1 MNQFGF
7 RKSRSTSHPIN
18 HSIGVIT
25 EQIEKRKH
33 VIGIFIDLSKAFD
46 TINHDILLA
55 KLSNYG
61 IRGIIL
67 QLIESYLKSRKQVT
81 NFKGDKSELG
91 TVVYGVL
98 QGSVLG
104 HLLFLLYINDIT
116 NCSDL
121 GEFILFADDTNI
133 FITAESETEV
143 YKLANKTISR
153 MRLYMISNQLH
164 INLSKCTYIHF
175 KPNINIKERLSCAR
189 TQTHFTHTTLTS

>member
-7 RKSRSTSHPIN
+7 RKSHSTSHAIN

-25 EQIEKRKH
+25 EQIEKQKH
-33 VIGIFIDLSKAFD
+33 FIGIFIDLSKAFD

-81 NFKGDKSELG
+81 NFNGDKSELG

-104 HLLFLLYINDIT
+104 PLLFLLYINDIT
-116 NCSDL
+116 NCSDS
-121 GEFILFADDTNI
+121 GKFILFADDTNI
-133 FITAESETEV
+133 FITAESKTEV
-143 YKLANKTISR
+143 YKLANKTIYR

-175 KPNINIKERLSCAR
+175 KPYINSK
-189 TQTHFTHTTLTS
+189 